1 MGLFGKLF
9 SSVKN
14 ESDVDIALQL
24 FESQGIGG
32 TIGAKAKTIL
42 NTCKNRQEVL
52 LKAIELC
59 GDNPSD
65 AKSLYIVSHCY
76 VWLGA
81 KYRVQAIKYL
91 EEYIAVGASWSGT
104 PKSVID
110 MGNYSFNQLSGNKAS
125 VYHYLGKA
133 YEGEYM
139 FEKAENAYKEAE
151 ELCPEFATYSVCV
164 ANTFVKRNDLE
175 KALNYLQNKKQ
186 TSYYKNNIDDYKM
199 LLDNALID
207 IKSKI
212 DKGYVY
218 KPRKKANE

>member
-1 MGLFGKLF
+1 MGLFSKLF
-9 SSVKN
+9 SSKN

-24 FESQGIGG
+24 FESQGVGE
-32 TIGAKAKTIL
+32 TVGAKAKAIL

-52 LKAIELC
+52 FKAIELC
-59 GDNPSD
+59 GPNPSD

-91 EEYIAVGASWSGT
+91 EEYISLGASWSGT
-104 PKSVID
+104 PRDIIN
-110 MGNYSFNQLSGNKAS
+110 MGGYFVNQLSSNKAS

-151 ELCPEFATYSVCV
+151 TLCPEFATYSVCV
-164 ANTFVKRNDLE
+164 ANTFVKRNDLK
-175 KALNYLQNKKQ
+175 KALDYLQNKKQ

-199 LLDNALID
+199 LLNNALD
-207 IKSKI
+207 DVKSKI
-212 DKGYVY
+212 EKGYVY
-218 KPRKKANE
+218 KPKGKSKV

>member
-91 EEYIAVGASWSGT
+91 EEYIAVGASLSGT
-104 PKSVID
+104 PKRVID
-110 MGNYSFNQLSGNKAS
+110 SSNYSGNQLSVNKAS
-125 VYHYLGKA
+125 FYLD
-133 YEGEYM
+133 
-139 FEKAENAYKEAE
+139 
-151 ELCPEFATYSVCV
+151 
-164 ANTFVKRNDLE
+164 R
-175 KALNYLQNKKQ
+175 
-186 TSYYKNNIDDYKM
+186 
-199 LLDNALID
+199 
-207 IKSKI
+207 
-212 DKGYVY
+212 
-218 KPRKKANE
+218 